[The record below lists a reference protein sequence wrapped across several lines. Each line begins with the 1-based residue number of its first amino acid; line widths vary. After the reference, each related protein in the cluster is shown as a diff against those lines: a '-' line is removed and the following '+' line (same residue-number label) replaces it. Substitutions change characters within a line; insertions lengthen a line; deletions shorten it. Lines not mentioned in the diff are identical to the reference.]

1 MIHQTTPSPRKPN
14 IIIMYADDL
23 GYGDVG
29 CYGGTGIATPNIDRL
44 ASEGLRLTDG
54 YATAATCTPSRYSLL
69 TGTYPWRN
77 DRAAIL
83 PGDAPLIIGPDE
95 TTLPGLL
102 KQAGYATGVVGKWH
116 LGLGSGETNPS
127 SPEVYAAV
135 NWNEELAGTPNDIGF
150 DTSYIMAATN
160 DRVPCV
166 YLDNRRV
173 DGLDPEDPIE
183 VSYGGKNPFPDE
195 PTGHDNPE
203 LLKMRY
209 SHGHDC
215 SIVNGV
221 SRIGYM
227 RGGKRALW
235 TDEYMA
241 DVFAEK
247 AAEFV
252 KAHQDQP
259 FFLYYAFHQ
268 PHVPRLPNARFAGTT
283 GLGPRGDAIAEMD
296 WCVGNM
302 LDTLDELGLA
312 EDTIVIFSSDN
323 GPVLDDG
330 YEDMAAELTG
340 DHHPAGPLRGGKYSR
355 LDGGTR
361 VPFLLRWTGT
371 VEPGVSDALVCQS
384 DFCASFA
391 SLAGVD
397 IPEFA
402 CADSED
408 LLDAFLGRSDTGRC
422 VLVTEG
428 LQAKTL
434 VRKENWVFLPALDGP
449 RYGASAGYD
458 SGNSHWDQLYD
469 LAADIGQQRNLAREQ
484 PEKVAEMKELL
495 AEIVG

>member
-1 MIHQTTPSPRKPN
+1 MKQSTTPPARKPN
-14 IIIMYADDL
+14 VIIMYADDL

-29 CYGGTGIATPNIDRL
+29 CYGGTAIPTPNIDRL

-77 DRAAIL
+77 ERAAIL
-83 PGDAPLIIGPDE
+83 PGDAPLIIGHDE
-95 TTLPGLL
+95 TTLPRLL

-116 LGLGSGETNPS
+116 LGIGSGDTDPS
-127 SPEVYAAV
+127 SSENYAGV
-135 NWNEELAGTPNDIGF
+135 NWNTELAGTPNDIGF

-173 DGLDPEDPIE
+173 DRLDPEDPIE
-183 VSYGGKNPFPDE
+183 VSYGGENPFPDE
-195 PTGHDNPE
+195 PTGRENPE

-227 RGGKRALW
+227 RGGKSALW
-235 TDEYMA
+235 IDEDMA

-247 AAEFV
+247 ATDFV
-252 KAHQDQP
+252 KSHKDEP
-259 FFLYYAFHQ
+259 FFLFYPFHQ

-302 LDTLDELGLA
+302 LDTLDELGLS

-371 VEPGVSDALVCQS
+371 VEPGVSGALVCQS

-391 SLAGVD
+391 ALAGVD
-397 IPEFA
+397 VPASA
-402 CADSED
+402 CPDSEN
-408 LLDAFLGRSDTGRC
+408 LLDAFLGRSDTGRE

-434 VRKENWVFLPALDGP
+434 VRKGNWVFLPALDGP
-449 RYGASAGYD
+449 RYGGTVGND
-458 SGNSHWDQLYD
+458 TGNSHWDQLYD
-469 LAADIGQQRNLAREQ
+469 LDADIGQQRNLVREK
-484 PEKVAEMKELL
+484 PEKVGEMKQLL

>member
-1 MIHQTTPSPRKPN
+1 MTQITTRTSRKPN

-29 CYGGTGIATPNIDRL
+29 CYGGTGVPTPNIDRL

-77 DRAAIL
+77 ERAAIL
-83 PGDAPLIIGPDE
+83 PGDAPLIIGHDE
-95 TTLPGLL
+95 MTLPRLL

-116 LGLGSGETNPS
+116 LGIGSGDTNPS
-127 SPEVYAAV
+127 SSKNYAGV
-135 NWNEELAGTPNDIGF
+135 NWNTEITGTPNDIGF
-150 DTSYIMAATN
+150 DASYIMAATN

-166 YLDNRRV
+166 YLDNRCV
-173 DGLDPEDPIE
+173 DGLDPADPIE
-183 VSYGGKNPFPDE
+183 VSYGGENPFPDE
-195 PTGHDNPE
+195 PTGRENPE

-221 SRIGYM
+221 SRIGFM
-227 RGGKRALW
+227 RGGTSALW
-235 TDEYMA
+235 TDEDMA
-241 DVFAEK
+241 DVFAKK
-247 AAEFV
+247 ATDFV
-252 KAHQDQP
+252 KANQDQP
-259 FFLYYAFHQ
+259 FFLFYAFHQ

-296 WCVGNM
+296 SCVGNM
-302 LDTLDELGLA
+302 LETLDELGLS

-323 GPVLDDG
+323 GPVLEDG
-330 YEDMAAELTG
+330 YEDMAPELTG
-340 DHHPAGPLRGGKYSR
+340 DHQPAGPLRGGKYSR

-361 VPFLLRWTGT
+361 VPFLLRWTGA
-371 VEPGVSDALVCQS
+371 VEPGVSDALICQS

-391 SLAGVD
+391 ALAGVD
-397 IPEFA
+397 IPQST
-402 CADSED
+402 CVDSEN
-408 LLDAFLGRSDTGRC
+408 LLDTFLGRSDTGRD

-428 LQAKTL
+428 LQNKTL

-449 RYGASAGYD
+449 RFFGSVGTD
-458 SGNSHWDQLYD
+458 TGNSHWDQLYD
-469 LAADIGQQRNLAREQ
+469 LGADIGQQRNLAREL

-495 AEIVG
+495 TGIVG